1 METWLRAHGFAGP
14 GSPPEYRLPPKQLKA
29 LAQEQRL
36 RKDLEKFLGR
46 SSDKG
51 VPNPEHYQKNTM
63 GNSFVEYLPVRRS
76 QNLLGLVAEPS
87 KAPTTPHPKPRQAPA
102 TPLKPAGKRRRYT
115 RKMPPR

>member
-29 LAQEQRL
+29 LAQEKRL
-36 RKDLEKFLGR
+36 RQALEKFFWR

-51 VPNPEHYQKNTM
+51 LPDQLTYQNTM
-63 GNSFVEYLPVRRS
+63 ADSFVEYAPTYKAGNKILLPP
-76 QNLLGLVAEPS
+76 GPS

-102 TPLKPAGKRRRYT
+102 TPLKPAGTRRRYT